1 MNNYYS
7 IIAPAK
13 LNLNLFV
20 KGKTKT
26 GMHLLESD
34 ICFLELADKI
44 FFKFSEKDIFLQR
57 NTNKSLKIDANSN
70 LILESLNAFRNL
82 TGWNKKFKIY
92 LDKYI
97 PIGAGLGGGSADA
110 AATLILL
117 RKLFNME
124 TKSKKISLSNLYEIA
139 NKLGSDI
146 PACLESKSLKL
157 SGYGN
162 KIKRQIVSNNY
173 YYLLVN
179 PNIRLSTKDV
189 FSQLN
194 FQSEKKLIKN
204 KLFLDNINI
213 YNSLL
218 EPAIYLAPQIQSI
231 LSVLKTIP
239 DIVTYGMSGSGST
252 CFGIFNDIKNIKDIH
267 NCFKNN
273 YFIWYGRK
281 KDYSVN
287 RVRCS
292 KKLENIFQIM

>member
-1 MNNYYS
+1 MNKYYS

-20 KGKTKT
+20 KGRTIN

-34 ICFLELADKI
+34 ICFLELADKL
-44 FFKFSEKDIFLQR
+44 FFKYSTKDIFLQK
-57 NTNKSLKIDANSN
+57 NTKKSLEIDTKNN

-82 TGWNKKFKIY
+82 TGWDKKFKIY

-117 RKLFNME
+117 RKLFNIE
-124 TKSKKISLSNLYEIA
+124 KNSKEVSISNLNEIA
-139 NKLGSDI
+139 NKLGSDV
-146 PACLESKSLKL
+146 PACLESKTLKL

-162 KIKRQIVSNNY
+162 KIKRKIVLNNY

-179 PNIRLSTKDV
+179 PNIKLSTKEV
-189 FSQLN
+189 FRHFN
-194 FQSEKKLIKN
+194 FVPEEGLVNGKV
-204 KLFLDNINI
+204 FLDDIII

-218 EPAIYLAPQIQSI
+218 ESAIYLAPEVQSI
-231 LSVLKTIP
+231 LTILNTIP
-239 DIVTYGMSGSGST
+239 DIVAYGMSGSGST
-252 CFGIFNDIKNIKDIH
+252 CFGIFDDINNIKHIQKY
-267 NCFKNN
+267 FKDN
-273 YFIWYGRK
+273 YFIWWGK
-281 KDYSVN
+281 KRDYSVN

-292 KKLENIFQIM
+292 KILENKF

>member
-44 FFKFSEKDIFLQR
+44 FFKFSEKDIFVQR
-57 NTNKSLKIDANSN
+57 NTNTSLQIDANSN

-82 TGWNKKFKIY
+82 TGWNKKFEIS

-117 RKLFNME
+117 RKLFNTE
-124 TKSKKISLSNLYEIA
+124 RKSEEVSISNLYEIA

-146 PACLESKSLKL
+146 PACLKSKDLKM

-162 KIKRQIVSNNY
+162 KIKRQIISKNY
-173 YYLLVN
+173 YFLLVN
-179 PNIRLSTKDV
+179 PNIKLSTKEV
-189 FSQLN
+189 FN
-194 FQSEKKLIKN
+194 RFNIQSEQRLIRKK
-204 KLFLDNINI
+204 FFFDNITI

-218 EPAIYLAPQIQSI
+218 EPAIDSAPQIQSI
-231 LSVLKTIP
+231 LKILETIP
-239 DIVTYGMSGSGST
+239 NIVTYGMSGSGST
-252 CFGIFNDIKNIKDIH
+252 CFGIFNDIKNITYFHKYFKDD
-267 NCFKNN
+267 
-273 YFIWYGRK
+273 YFIWYGK
-281 KDYSVN
+281 KRDYSVN

-292 KKLENIFQIM
+292 KTLENKF

>member
-44 FFKFSEKDIFLQR
+44 FFKFSEKDIFVQR
-57 NTNKSLKIDANSN
+57 NTNTSLQIDANSN

-82 TGWNKKFKIY
+82 TGWNKKFEIS

-124 TKSKKISLSNLYEIA
+124 RKSEEVSISNLYEIA

-146 PACLESKSLKL
+146 PACLKSKDLKM

-162 KIKRQIVSNNY
+162 KIKRQIISKNY
-173 YYLLVN
+173 YFLLVN
-179 PNIRLSTKDV
+179 PNIKLSTKEV
-189 FSQLN
+189 FN
-194 FQSEKKLIKN
+194 RFNIQSEQRLIRKK
-204 KLFLDNINI
+204 FFFDNITI

-218 EPAIYLAPQIQSI
+218 EPAIDSAPQIQSI
-231 LSVLKTIP
+231 LKILETIP
-239 DIVTYGMSGSGST
+239 NIVTYGMSGSGST
-252 CFGIFNDIKNIKDIH
+252 CFGIFNDIKNITYFHKYFKDD
-267 NCFKNN
+267 
-273 YFIWYGRK
+273 YFIWYGK
-281 KDYSVN
+281 KRDYSVN

-292 KKLENIFQIM
+292 KTLENKF

>member
-44 FFKFSEKDIFLQR
+44 FFKFSEKDIFVQR
-57 NTNKSLKIDANSN
+57 NTNTSLQIDANSN

-82 TGWNKKFKIY
+82 TGWKKKFEIS

-124 TKSKKISLSNLYEIA
+124 RKSEEVSISNLYEIA

-146 PACLESKSLKL
+146 PACLKSKDLKM

-162 KIKRQIVSNNY
+162 KIKRQIISKNY
-173 YYLLVN
+173 YFLLVN
-179 PNIRLSTKDV
+179 PNIKLSTKEV
-189 FSQLN
+189 FN
-194 FQSEKKLIKN
+194 RFNIQSEQRLIRKK
-204 KLFLDNINI
+204 FFFDNITI

-218 EPAIYLAPQIQSI
+218 EPAIDSAPQIQSI
-231 LSVLKTIP
+231 LKILETIP
-239 DIVTYGMSGSGST
+239 NIVTYGMSGSGST
-252 CFGIFNDIKNIKDIH
+252 CFGIFNDIKNITYFHKYFKDD
-267 NCFKNN
+267 
-273 YFIWYGRK
+273 YFIWYGK
-281 KDYSVN
+281 KRDYSVN

-292 KKLENIFQIM
+292 KTLENKF

>member
-82 TGWNKKFKIY
+82 TGWNKKFKIS

-124 TKSKKISLSNLYEIA
+124 RKSEEVSISNLYEIA

-146 PACLESKSLKL
+146 PACLKSKDLKM

-162 KIKRQIVSNNY
+162 KIKRQIISKNY
-173 YYLLVN
+173 YFLLVN
-179 PNIRLSTKDV
+179 PNIKLSTKEV
-189 FSQLN
+189 FN
-194 FQSEKKLIKN
+194 RFNIQSEQRLIRKK
-204 KLFLDNINI
+204 FFFDNITI

-218 EPAIYLAPQIQSI
+218 EPAIDSAPQIQSI
-231 LSVLKTIP
+231 LKILETIP
-239 DIVTYGMSGSGST
+239 NIVTYGMSGSGST
-252 CFGIFNDIKNIKDIH
+252 CFGIFNDIKNITYFHKYFKDD
-267 NCFKNN
+267 
-273 YFIWYGRK
+273 YFIWYGK
-281 KDYSVN
+281 KRDYSVN

-292 KKLENIFQIM
+292 KTLENKF

>member
-20 KGKTKT
+20 KGKTKN

-44 FFKFSEKDIFLQR
+44 FFKFSERDIFLQR
-57 NTNKSLKIDANSN
+57 STNKSLQIDAKNN

-82 TGWNKKFKIY
+82 TGWNKKFKIS

-124 TKSKKISLSNLYEIA
+124 RRSKEVSISNLYEIA

-146 PACLESKSLKL
+146 PACLESKNLKL

-162 KIKRQIVSNNY
+162 KIKRQIVSSNY

-179 PNIRLSTKDV
+179 PNIKLSTKEV
-189 FSQLN
+189 FNQFS
-194 FQSEKKLIKN
+194 FQSEQNLVKKKFL
-204 KLFLDNINI
+204 LDNITI

-218 EPAIYLAPQIQSI
+218 DPAIYLAPQIQSI
-231 LSVLKTIP
+231 LTILKTIP
-239 DIVTYGMSGSGST
+239 DIITYGMSGSGST
-252 CFGIFNDIKNIKDIH
+252 CFGIFNNNKNITNIH
-267 NCFKNN
+267 KCFKDN
-273 YFIWYGRK
+273 YFIWGGKK

-292 KKLENIFQIM
+292 KILENKF

>member
-44 FFKFSEKDIFLQR
+44 FFKFSEKDIFVQR
-57 NTNKSLKIDANSN
+57 NTNTSLQIDANSN

-82 TGWNKKFKIY
+82 TGWNKKFEIS

-124 TKSKKISLSNLYEIA
+124 RKSEEVSISNLYEIA

-146 PACLESKSLKL
+146 PACLKSKDLKM

-162 KIKRQIVSNNY
+162 KIKRQIISKNY
-173 YYLLVN
+173 YFLLVN
-179 PNIRLSTKDV
+179 PNIKLSTKEV
-189 FSQLN
+189 FN
-194 FQSEKKLIKN
+194 RFNIQSEQRLIRKK
-204 KLFLDNINI
+204 FFFDNITI

-218 EPAIYLAPQIQSI
+218 EPAIDLAPQIQSI
-231 LSVLKTIP
+231 LKILETIP
-239 DIVTYGMSGSGST
+239 NIVTYGMSGSGST
-252 CFGIFNDIKNIKDIH
+252 CFGIFNDIKNITYFHKYFKDD
-267 NCFKNN
+267 
-273 YFIWYGRK
+273 YFIWYGK
-281 KDYSVN
+281 KRDYSVN

-292 KKLENIFQIM
+292 KTLENKF